1 MEYLPFTIT
10 DQMKMFYSAAAIWP
24 PHIHFQVLTAN
35 GVRFKIIFIQ
45 DLFYCS
51 IDFSEQNKRV
61 RNSFISNQTQQKL
74 KACRLD
80 LLKTPIPAEHLVGKI
95 FVLT

>member
-1 MEYLPFTIT
+1 MEYLPFIVTGE
-10 DQMKMFYSAAAIWP
+10 MNMLYFAAAIWLP
-24 PHIHFQVLTAN
+24 RIHLQVLTAS

-45 DLFYCS
+45 DLYYCS